1 VRGIGVVPR
10 TEHGPNVLLSLT
22 CRGLSWAQTGCVW
35 HRILST
41 TTCEL
46 DDIVEVQ
53 HTHAKNAGR
62 SMDKCVA
69 KKQTI
74 IRLHQQLHSH
84 MHMEVDVSLLYFP
97 VLVLHIIK

>member
-1 VRGIGVVPR
+1 MARMSCCPAYVEACPGHKR
-10 TEHGPNVLLSLT
+10 
-22 CRGLSWAQTGCVW
+22 VW

-62 SMDKCVA
+62 SMDKIVA
-69 KKQTI
+69 KSRNKQ
-74 IRLHQQLHSH
+74 
-84 MHMEVDVSLLYFP
+84 
-97 VLVLHIIK
+97 